1 MSAHLK
7 TRTHAGFTLI
17 ELLVVIAIIGV
28 LASVI
33 LASLND
39 VRGKARD
46 ARRLSD
52 LAELQKALALYYT
65 DYGAYPTT
73 PASTWYG
80 SCPGGSASWGVFDRT
95 TSGATGWIPN
105 LAPTYIPVL
114 PLDPKPD
121 NANESCYVYRST
133 GTDYQIL
140 AVRTVETHPTA
151 ATNPSPRVRY
161 DGTSGDAC
169 GSDVG
174 YQLTFAKYTSGG
186 MCW

>member
-1 MSAHLK
+1 MSAPRK
-7 TRTHAGFTLI
+7 GYARAGFTLM

-52 LAELQKALALYYT
+52 LAELQKALALYHT
-65 DYGAYPTT
+65 EYGAYPTT

-80 SCPGGSASWGVFDRT
+80 SCPGASAGWGVFNRT
-95 TSGATGWIPN
+95 TSGATGWIPD

-121 NANESCYVYRST
+121 NANESCYVYRSN

-151 ATNPSPRVRY
+151 ATNPALRPGY
-161 DGTSGDAC
+161 DGSASTC
-169 GSDVG
+169 GSDPG
-174 YQLTFAKYTSGG
+174 YQETFAKYTSGA